1 MESSDKKNEEEQNQK
16 EVIKENVLTD
26 DKLNNISKIDENK
39 LDNNNMIDNV
49 KILNLDNNTNFDI
62 DYSFKV
68 IIIGNSFVG
77 KSSIVHIATKNTI
90 ISDKYNP
97 TIGFD
102 YFSFYIEYNSKN
114 IKLQIWD
121 TCGQEAYKSLI
132 TNFYRNSSLA
142 IMIYAINDKKSF
154 EDLDMW
160 LKEIKTRSNPDTKII
175 LIGNKIDL
183 ESERV
188 VSHDEAVKFAQDYN
202 FIKYYET
209 SAKTG
214 FNIKN
219 VFVQIAI
226 LLYEDYMKNRD
237 VYSDYESSTV
247 KSKLRRNTKTTKNG
261 CC

>member
-1 MESSDKKNEEEQNQK
+1 MENSDKKTEEEKNQK
-16 EVIKENVLTD
+16 EVIKENVLTE
-26 DKLNNISKIDENK
+26 DKLNYISKIDENK
-39 LDNNNMIDNV
+39 SDNNNKIENA
-49 KILNLDNNTNFDI
+49 KILNIDDNKSFDI

-77 KSSIVHIATKNTI
+77 KSSIVHIATKNSI
-90 ISDKYNP
+90 ISDKYKP

-102 YFSFYIEYNSKN
+102 YFSFYIEYNSKK

-121 TCGQEAYKSLI
+121 TCGQEVYKSLI

-160 LKEIKTRSNPDTKII
+160 LKEIITRSNPDTKII

-183 ESERV
+183 EAERV

-202 FIKYYET
+202 FIQYYET
-209 SAKTG
+209 SVKTG

-226 LLYEDYMKNRD
+226 LLYEDYIKNID
-237 VYSDYESSTV
+237 SYSEYESSTV
-247 KSKLRRNTKTTKNG
+247 KSKLKRNVKAKKNK